1 MFLLLGA
8 EGRQLRQG
16 RRQGLAGG
24 QQGQVGTQ
32 SPALIGG
39 RQRCPAACRRRLGIA
54 FNADAFDQ
62 QPSGQG
68 AQTHGISGEKHPIE
82 GAAHRLAIADP
93 DHQSGPLAI
102 DQHLGQGP
110 QPRRGGDAA
119 GGKPLAALGQLQGL
133 AGLAMQES
141 QHIGPVEAQQAD
153 RPIAAP
159 GLGLEGARRDGGIPG
174 EDRGG
179 HGVGGGEGGQ
189 AVGMEAAAALL
200 ARAATSLRRNRLE
213 SSRPAALRVSR
224 PPSCRST
231 IATTRSTR

>member
-1 MFLLLGA
+1 M
-8 EGRQLRQG
+8 
-16 RRQGLAGG
+16 AGG
-24 QQGQVGTQ
+24 QQGQLGSQ
-32 SPALIGG
+32 APALIGG
-39 RQRCPAACRRRLGIA
+39 RQCCPAACRRRLGIA

-68 AQTHGISGEKHPIE
+68 AQAHGISGKKHPIK

-153 RPIAAP
+153 RPVAAP
-159 GLGLEGARRDGGIPG
+159 GLGLERTRRNGGIPG

-179 HGVGGGEGGQ
+179 HGVGGEG
-189 AVGMEAAAALL
+189 V
-200 ARAATSLRRNRLE
+200 
-213 SSRPAALRVSR
+213 
-224 PPSCRST
+224 
-231 IATTRSTR
+231 